1 MGYALGADGSSRDVP
16 PTSPPIALANAD
28 LTVTASC
35 DDLLD
40 SYVDRALEQVGPYG
54 WGGGGIVM
62 FDAQAS
68 SPTAGMERSAGAT
81 VKTSRTTSNDSGTNV
96 QEVGVDES
104 DVVKVAGPLLLRMR
118 DGELVAYDV
127 SGDEP
132 VLLSTTRIEDARGN
146 GYVGD
151 PGGELLLV
159 GGRAVV
165 LGTSQDGLETT
176 ITTVDLSDPTS
187 PSIVD
192 ATTVTG
198 RASAVRLHGDVV
210 RVVLQTGLPELDF
223 SYPDGALGQIRAKLR
238 NRSLVRDTT
247 LADWL
252 PTVDGEPLVDC
263 SDVAVPDDETVS
275 LGTTT
280 VVAFDPAEPTD
291 RTTTAVATDSDTA
304 YFSTDRF
311 YLAAGGPQWG
321 VWGDCMDCGRPA
333 PGSVPTGT
341 TPLYAFALDG
351 TATTY
356 VASGQVEGT
365 IADRWSMDAVGG
377 SLRVAVGPSSETGN
391 FNSVVTLRE
400 DGSSLVEDGRVDD
413 LGVDEQIKSV
423 RWFDDLAIVVTFRQT
438 DPLYAIDLTD
448 PAAPRLLGELKIP
461 GFSEYLHPLGEHRLI
476 GMGQDAT
483 LDGMTRGA
491 QAALFDVT
499 DLTDPAADRRRP
511 LRPGH
516 LGRCVRRPAPVHLA
530 ARAAR
535 RADRRVPGLGG
546 HDRLG
551 LGALARRRLDD
562 EPDGR
567 GRARHRRRAGAAR
580 AALVGQGRA
589 RDRRGR
595 LLLLRVTALVE
606 EGALAPVRD
615 PPARATYARRMCRN
629 IRPLNNFEPP
639 ASRDE
644 VTAAALQYVR
654 KVSGTTK
661 PSQANEAAFYAA
673 VKEIAHITEHL
684 LDDLVTAAPPK
695 NREVEAEK
703 ARARARVRYGT

>member
-1 MGYALGADGSSRDVP
+1 MSLRRITTTVAATTTLAAAVGVGYALGTDSSSRDLP

-35 DDLLD
+35 DELLD
-40 SYVDRALEQVGPYG
+40 SYIQRGLEQVGPYG

-62 FDAQAS
+62 FDSGTDFGTS

-81 VKTSRTTSNDSGTNV
+81 VKTSRSTSNESGTNV
-96 QEVGVDES
+96 QELGVDES

-118 DGELVAYDV
+118 DGELLAYDV

-132 VLLSTTRIEDARGN
+132 SLLSTTRIDDARGN
-146 GYVGD
+146 GWVGD

-192 ATTVTG
+192 ATTVHG

-210 RVVLQTGLPELDF
+210 RIVLNNGLPELDF
-223 SYPDGALGQIRAKLR
+223 SYPDGTFGQIRAKLR

-247 LADWL
+247 LSDWL

-263 SDVAVPDDETVS
+263 ADVAVPDDEEVS

-280 VVAFDPAEPTD
+280 VVAFDPASPTD

-304 YFSTDRF
+304 YFSPNRF
-311 YLAAGGPQWG
+311 YLAAGASTWG
-321 VWGDCMDCGRPA
+321 VWSDCIDCERSF
-333 PGSVPTGT
+333 PGGGFSDGT

-351 TATTY
+351 ADTTY
-356 VASGQVEGT
+356 VASGEVEGT
-365 IADRWSMDAVGG
+365 IADRWSIDAVGG

-391 FNSVVTLRE
+391 FNSVLTLRE
-400 DGSSLVEDGRVDD
+400 DGSDLVEEGRVDD
-413 LGVDEQIKSV
+413 LGVNEQIKSV

-438 DPLYAIDLTD
+438 DPLYAIDLSD

-499 DLTDPAADRRRP
+499 DLTNPRQIDV
-511 LRPGH
+511 
-516 LGRCVRRPAPVHLA
+516 VRY
-530 ARAAR
+530 
-535 RADRRVPGLGG
+535 DK
-546 HDRLG
+546 
-551 LGALARRRLDD
+551 
-562 EPDGR
+562 ETY
-567 GRARHRRRAGAAR
+567 AGAANDPR
-580 AALVGQGRA
+580 QFTWLPEQRVALTVVSQGW
-589 RDRRGR
+589 
-595 LLLLRVTALVE
+595 
-606 EGALAPVRD
+606 
-615 PPARATYARRMCRN
+615 
-629 IRPLNNFEPP
+629 
-639 ASRDE
+639 
-644 VTAAALQYVR
+644 
-654 KVSGTTK
+654 SGTTGWV
-661 PSQANEAAFYAA
+661 S
-673 VKEIAHITEHL
+673 VL
-684 LDDLVTAAPPK
+684 SLDDGSMTNRMVEVEHGSDVAQVRLVPLSSGKVALVTG
-695 NREVEAEK
+695 EDVSFFSL
-703 ARARARVRYGT
+703 